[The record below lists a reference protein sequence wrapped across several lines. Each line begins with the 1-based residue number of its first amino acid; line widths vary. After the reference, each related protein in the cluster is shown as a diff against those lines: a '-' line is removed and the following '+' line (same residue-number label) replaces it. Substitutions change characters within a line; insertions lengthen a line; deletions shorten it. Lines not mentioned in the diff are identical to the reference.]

1 MEKAFL
7 LFTILIEQNILITMK
22 KLINCAIVL
31 GFTLFLLNSTVK
43 AQSGMLF
50 HMMFIPINDSFYEA
64 GDYQKSIANSLQNDN
79 LSYHDLY
86 SIAQC
91 YALLNK
97 SDSAY
102 LYLNRFIDEISFDCR
117 VVLIDDDFEIL
128 RKNNTEWAKITE
140 KIESKFLDSLTISA
154 NKEYAL
160 SLFRLGV
167 ERMKYSYFDV
177 SFDKSEKLS
186 TNQIWKKQSKAIKDF
201 DKLVRKYGFPTQSLV
216 GDDAL
221 YTSIEIILHPPI
233 KEKNYLM
240 LQKAF
245 EEGEYLPA
253 HYAWITDRWLTQN
266 GKLQLYGTIFS
277 QEQNADGSIKSVL
290 LPVEDFS
297 NLNKRRAEI
306 GLQTIEED
314 LKVFGGKI
322 PDEYY
327 GEKP

>member
-1 MEKAFL
+1 MRKSFYYL
-7 LFTILIEQNILITMK
+7 VVF
-22 KLINCAIVL
+22 V
-31 GFTLFLLNSTVK
+31 FTLTCSSKLTI

-50 HMMFIPINDSFYEA
+50 HKMFIPTTDNFYDA
-64 GDYQKSIANSLQNDN
+64 GDYQKSIENSLQNDKPTIP
-79 LSYHDLY
+79 DLY
-86 SIAQC
+86 RIAQC
-91 YALLNK
+91 YALLNV

-102 LYLNRFIDEISFDCR
+102 FYLNRFIDTVIIDCR

-128 RKNNTEWAKITE
+128 RKNNTQWAKITE
-140 KIESKFLDSLTISA
+140 KIEIKFLDSLTKSA

-160 SLFRLGV
+160 ALFRLGV
-167 ERMKYSYFDV
+167 ERMKYSYFDI
-177 SFDKSEKLS
+177 SFDKSEKLAP
-186 TNQIWKKQSKAIKDF
+186 NQIWKKQSKVIKDF
-201 DKLVRKYGFPTQSLV
+201 DKLVRKYGFPTQSVV

-221 YTSIEIILHPPI
+221 YSSIEIILHPPI

-266 GKLQLYGTIFS
+266 GKLQMYGTLFS
-277 QEQNADGSIKSVL
+277 YQQNSDGSTSNDL
-290 LPVEDFS
+290 MPVEDFA

-322 PDEYY
+322 PE
-327 GEKP
+327 E

>member
-1 MEKAFL
+1 
-7 LFTILIEQNILITMK
+7 MK
-22 KLINCAIVL
+22 KLICCAVFL
-31 GFTLFLLNSTVK
+31 SFALLLLNSTVK

-50 HMMFIPINDSFYEA
+50 HKMFIPINDSFYEA
-64 GDYQKSIANSLQNDN
+64 GDYQKSIENSLQNN
-79 LSYHDLY
+79 KVSYQDLY
-86 SIAQC
+86 RIAQC

-102 LYLNRFIDEISFDCR
+102 IYLNRFIDTIMIDCR
-117 VVLIDDDFEIL
+117 VVLIDDDFKLL
-128 RKNNTEWAKITE
+128 RNKSTEWAKITD
-140 KIESKFLDSLTISA
+140 KIESKFFDSLEKSV
-154 NKEYAL
+154 NKEFAL
-160 SLFRLGV
+160 ELFRLGV
-167 ERMKYSYFDV
+167 EEMKYSYFDI
-177 SFDKSEKLS
+177 SFDKSEKLA
-186 TNQIWKKQSKAIKDF
+186 TNQIWKKQSKVIKDF

-277 QEQNADGSIKSVL
+277 YQQNADGSTSNIL
-290 LPVEDFS
+290 MPVEDFA

-314 LKVFGGKI
+314 LKIFVGKI
-322 PDEYY
+322 PNEYY
-327 GEKP
+327 GGSQ